1 VVRFLFFL
9 STHQKQKKK
18 KKKKKKKELWTESA
32 RKGKGKAVNKE
43 RFISK
48 MFLRGDSV
56 VLVLKNPLGGPG
68 AGAPAKT
75 TTSAPKR
82 AHDAVESQPKREK
95 DDGGDNNNDDDDD
108 DGPADNKAKKAKK
121 ESKSSRKSKK

>member
-1 VVRFLFFL
+1 LFLNFDLTILLFVVV
-9 STHQKQKKK
+9 THPHTQKKK
-18 KKKKKKKELWTESA
+18 KKKIELWTESA

-68 AGAPAKT
+68 AGAPAKV
-75 TTSAPKR
+75 TSAPKR
-82 AHDAVESQPKREK
+82 AHDAVETQPKREK
-95 DDGGDNNNDDDDD
+95 AADDEDD

-121 ESKSSRKSKK
+121 ERKSKK